1 MFRCKQF
8 TVAQDKCAMKV
19 NTDSLILGSWAKLRA
34 DLSYA
39 PRILDIGTGSGILA
53 LMMAQKAEGSYPLS
67 CSGLELDCHGTDS
80 SSADSTEKDGLEK
93 GNGEK
98 DSTGKESTE
107 KESTE
112 KESIEKES
120 TSSFVSS
127 GKSLLSNNND
137 APRIDSIK
145 IDAIEIDKD
154 AATQAAN
161 NFKNSKWAGQLHIHN
176 CDVAGFKSAYLYD
189 LIISNPPYFD
199 SPAKLSN
206 AYNKQSHTRLMARQT
221 STLSPDELFSASSAL
236 LAECGQMYCV
246 YPASMQADII
256 EIAAGHG
263 LFLEAMLYVKH
274 TSDKDPY
281 LCAFRFN
288 KVMKNA
294 DGGHAD
300 CTAYADHQLFTKKV
314 TNETELTIRDR
325 EGNYTSEYKA
335 LCQPFYLKF

>member
-34 DLSYA
+34 DISRA

-53 LMMAQKAEGSYPLS
+53 LMMAQKAEGFYPLS
-67 CSGLELDCHGTDS
+67 GSGLELDCHGTDS
-80 SSADSTEKDGLEK
+80 SSAGNTEKDSA
-93 GNGEK
+93 EK
-98 DSTGKESTE
+98 DSVVKESA
-107 KESTE
+107 
-112 KESIEKES
+112 EKES

-127 GKSLLSNNND
+127 GESLLSHNNNTAGVD
-137 APRIDSIK
+137 AIK

-154 AATQAAN
+154 AAAQAAI

-176 CDVAGFKSAYLYD
+176 CDVAGFEPAYLYD
-189 LIISNPPYFD
+189 TIISNPPYFE

-206 AYNKQSHTRLMARQT
+206 AYNKQSYNRSVARQT
-221 STLSPDELFSASSAL
+221 SALSPDELFSASSAL
-236 LAECGQMYCV
+236 LIESGQMYCV
-246 YPASMQADII
+246 YPASMEADII
-256 EIAAGHG
+256 KTAAGHG
-263 LFLEAMLYVKH
+263 LLLEAMLYVKH

-288 KVMKNA
+288 KVIKND

-300 CTAYADHQLFTKKV
+300 CTAYADHQLFTTKV
-314 TNETELTIRDR
+314 ANENVLVIRDR
-325 EGNYTSEYKA
+325 EGNYTNEYKA

>member
-34 DLSYA
+34 DIRHA

-53 LMMAQKAEGSYPLS
+53 LMMTQKAEGSYPLS
-67 CSGLELDCHGTDS
+67 NSNRELDSHGADS

-107 KESTE
+107 KEST
-112 KESIEKES
+112 
-120 TSSFVSS
+120 SSFVSS

-137 APRIDSIK
+137 APRIDAIK

-154 AATQAAN
+154 AAAQAAF
-161 NFKNSKWAGQLHIHN
+161 NFKNSKWAGRLHIHN

-189 LIISNPPYFD
+189 TIISNPPYFD

-256 EIAAGHG
+256 KIAAGYG
-263 LFLEAMLYVKH
+263 LLLEAMLYVKH

-300 CTAYADHQLFTKKV
+300 CTAYTDHQLFTKKV
-314 TNETELTIRDR
+314 TNETELIIRDH

>member
-34 DLSYA
+34 DISRA

-53 LMMAQKAEGSYPLS
+53 LMMAQKAESFFPLN
-67 CSGLELDCHGTDS
+67 H
-80 SSADSTEKDGLEK
+80 
-93 GNGEK
+93 
-98 DSTGKESTE
+98 
-107 KESTE
+107 
-112 KESIEKES
+112 
-120 TSSFVSS
+120 
-127 GKSLLSNNND
+127 NND
-137 APRIDSIK
+137 APQVEAIK

-154 AATQAAN
+154 AAAQAAI
-161 NFKNSKWAGQLHIHN
+161 NFENSKWAGQLHIHN
-176 CDVAGFKSAYLYD
+176 CDLAGFEPAYLYD
-189 LIISNPPYFD
+189 TIISNPPYFE

-206 AYNKQSHTRLMARQT
+206 AYSKQSHNRSVARQT
-221 STLSPDELFSASSAL
+221 STLSPDDLFNASSAL
-236 LAECGQMYCV
+236 LIESGQMYCV
-246 YPASMQADII
+246 YPASMEADII
-256 EIAAGHG
+256 KTAAGHG
-263 LFLEAMLYVKH
+263 LLLEAMLYVKH

-300 CTAYADHQLFTKKV
+300 CTAYADHQLFTTKV
-314 TNETELTIRDR
+314 ANENALVIRDH
-325 EGNYTSEYKA
+325 EGNYTNEYKA